1 MNLSSINLRFFAN
14 IAPLISGLNKAER
27 ALDQAGR
34 KMQATGK
41 KLTFELTA
49 PIAAFGAIA
58 VSTFAEFE
66 HQMSKVKAVSGATGD
81 EFKALEA
88 DAKRLG
94 GSTIFTATEVGAL
107 QEEFAKLGFTA
118 EEITKVTEAT
128 LYLAQATGSDLAASA
143 EVAGATLRGFG
154 LDAIETSRVTDVM
167 AMSFNKSA
175 LDLNSF
181 ADSMKYVAPVA
192 KVAGV
197 SLEETTAML
206 AVLADRGIKGSQA
219 GTSLRRILTDL
230 GSESGTTSE
239 KFAKLAA
246 KGISMENAMD
256 DVGRT
261 AQSALIVLLE
271 NKNLLPGLTKELQ
284 NSEGAALAASKIL
297 GQDTKAAMDELSS
310 ATEALMISLGEI
322 ISKALTPFMK
332 GLTSVFLTLSE
343 LPAPFKIVTIAALG
357 LAAAIGPLLFTF
369 GLLQRNFILML
380 PYLAKIGAAL
390 RFIAFQGLKVLIGP
404 IGVVLAALAALGAI
418 ALYVGYNFEAFKVIA
433 LNAIKTL
440 ANFGIKILNNLLS
453 VFNNVAGALG
463 MDSVKIE
470 LFDKLETEVVPKL
483 KSISEVAK
491 EVKRD
496 VAKMFGGGGAAA
508 GGGGGGLSSAAE
520 SFDEVIGS
528 EGGGETGA
536 GGTGVVGAVK
546 AFSNLASVA
555 PKAMHAVSIS
565 VANGVKKMIV
575 PIKSMTEEQ
584 FKLIEATR
592 QMNKDISS
600 AIRSAATSF
609 AIGIGE
615 MIGSAMAGGAGFRN
629 FGQFAL
635 QTLAGLL
642 HSIGEMAIATGVA
655 LLGIKEALKTLNP
668 AIAIAGGIAL
678 IALASGIKTSLA
690 KKADGMGGIPAL
702 AEGGIATGPTLA
714 LIGEGKGPEAVIPL
728 DKLEGMMGGGF
739 GGQNV
744 VVTGRIQ
751 GSDILISNERASR
764 ERSRYRGF

>member
-14 IAPLISGLNKAER
+14 VAPLISGLNKAER

-41 KLTFELTA
+41 KLTFQLTA
-49 PIAAFGAIA
+49 PIAGLAAVAVNTFQAF
-58 VSTFAEFE
+58 EL
-66 HQMSKVKAVSGATGD
+66 QMSKVKAVSGATGA
-81 EFKALEA
+81 EFQALSD

-94 GSTIFTATEVGAL
+94 ESTIFSASQVAEL
-107 QEEFAKLGFTA
+107 QTEFAKLGFSA
-118 EEITKVTEAT
+118 PEILKVTEAT
-128 LYLAQATGSDLAASA
+128 LALAQATDSELGRAA
-143 EVAGATLRGFG
+143 EVAGATLRGFN
-154 LDAIETSRVTDVM
+154 LDASETGRVTDVM
-167 AMSFNKSA
+167 ALSFSASA
-175 LDLNSF
+175 LDMEKF
-181 ADSMKYVAPVA
+181 AESMKYVAPIA
-192 KVAGV
+192 SAAGV

-206 AVLADRGIKGSQA
+206 ATLANAGISGSQA
-219 GTSLRRILTDL
+219 GTSLRRILSDL
-230 GSESGTTSE
+230 GSEGGTTAE
-239 KFAKLAA
+239 KIAILAS

-256 DVGRT
+256 DVGRS
-261 AQSALIVLLE
+261 AQSALLVLQKNVSTLPTLTTEFE
-271 NKNLLPGLTKELQ
+271 NA
-284 NSEGAALAASKIL
+284 EGAAQRMASIMDATSAGAMKGLA
-297 GQDTKAAMDELSS
+297 S
-310 ATEALMISLGEI
+310 AFEGLMISIGEI
-322 ISKALTPFMK
+322 VSVAFVPFVKMLTA
-332 GLTSVFLTLSE
+332 TLQT
-343 LPAPFKIVTIAALG
+343 LNGAPAIVKIVAVAVAG
-357 LAAAIGPLLFTF
+357 LVAAIGPLLFTF
-369 GLLQRNFILML
+369 GLMQRNLIAML
-380 PYLAKIGAAL
+380 PYLMKMGAAL
-390 RFIAFQGLKVLIGP
+390 RFIAFQGLKILIGP
-404 IGVVLAALAALGAI
+404 IGIVLAALAALGAI
-418 ALYVGYNFEAFKVIA
+418 AIYVGYNFEAFKVIA

-453 VFNNVAGALG
+453 VFNNVAGVLG

-508 GGGGGGLSSAAE
+508 GGGGGLSSAAA

-528 EGGGETGA
+528 EGNGETGA

-546 AFSNLASVA
+546 AFSNLAKVA

-565 VANGVKKMIV
+565 VANGVKKMIP
-575 PIKSMTEEQ
+575 PIQSMTDEQ
-584 FKLIEATR
+584 FKLIEATQ
-592 QMNKDISS
+592 QMNEDISA
-600 AIRSAATSF
+600 AIKTAAINF

-615 MIGSAMAGGAGFRN
+615 MIGSAMAGGAGLKD
-629 FGQFAL
+629 FGAFAL
-635 QTLAGLL
+635 QSLAGLL
-642 HSIGEMAIATGVA
+642 HSIGEIAIATGVG
-655 LLGIKEALKTLNP
+655 LLAIKASLESLGGVG
-668 AIAIAGGIAL
+668 AIAAGIAM

-739 GGQNV
+739 GNGQNV

-751 GSDILISNERASR
+751 GSDILISSERAER
-764 ERSRYRGF
+764 QRSRYRGF

>member
-14 IAPLISGLNKAER
+14 VAPLISGLNKAER

-41 KLTFELTA
+41 KLTFQLTA
-49 PIAAFGAIA
+49 PIAGLAAVAVNTFQAF
-58 VSTFAEFE
+58 EL
-66 HQMSKVKAVSGATGD
+66 QMSKVKAVSGATGA
-81 EFKALEA
+81 EFQALSD

-94 GSTIFTATEVGAL
+94 ESTIFSASQVAEL
-107 QEEFAKLGFTA
+107 QTEFAKLGFSA
-118 EEITKVTEAT
+118 PEILKVTEAT
-128 LYLAQATGSDLAASA
+128 LALAQATDSELGRAA
-143 EVAGATLRGFG
+143 EVAGATLRGFN
-154 LDAIETSRVTDVM
+154 LDASETGRVTDVM
-167 AMSFNKSA
+167 ALSFSRSA
-175 LDLNSF
+175 LDMEKF
-181 ADSMKYVAPVA
+181 AESMKYVAPIA
-192 KVAGV
+192 SAAGV

-206 AVLADRGIKGSQA
+206 ATLANAGISGSQA
-219 GTSLRRILTDL
+219 GTSLRRILSDL
-230 GSESGTTSE
+230 GSEGGTTAE
-239 KFAKLAA
+239 KIAILAS

-256 DVGRT
+256 DVGRS
-261 AQSALIVLLE
+261 AQSALLVLQKNVSTLPTLTTEFE
-271 NKNLLPGLTKELQ
+271 NA
-284 NSEGAALAASKIL
+284 EGAAQRMASIMDATSAGAMKGLA
-297 GQDTKAAMDELSS
+297 S
-310 ATEALMISLGEI
+310 AFEGLMISIGEI
-322 ISKALTPFMK
+322 VSVAFVPFVKMLTA
-332 GLTSVFLTLSE
+332 TLQT
-343 LPAPFKIVTIAALG
+343 LNGAPAIVKIVAVAVAG
-357 LAAAIGPLLFTF
+357 LVAAIGPLLFTF
-369 GLLQRNFILML
+369 GLMQRNLIAML
-380 PYLAKIGAAL
+380 PYLMKMGAAL
-390 RFIAFQGLKVLIGP
+390 RFIALQGLKILIGP
-404 IGVVLAALAALGAI
+404 IGIVLAALAALGAI
-418 ALYVGYNFEAFKVIA
+418 AIYVGYNFEAFKVIA

-453 VFNNVAGALG
+453 VFNNVAGVLG

-508 GGGGGGLSSAAE
+508 GGGGGLSSAAA

-528 EGGGETGA
+528 EGNGETGA

-546 AFSNLASVA
+546 AFSNLAKVA

-575 PIKSMTEEQ
+575 PIEQMTEKQ

-592 QMNKDISS
+592 QMEKDISS
-600 AIRSAATSF
+600 AITGAATSF
-609 AIGIGE
+609 VVGIGE
-615 MIGSAMAGGAGFRN
+615 MIGASIAGGRGIQN
-629 FGQFAL
+629 FGMFAL
-635 QTLAGLL
+635 QSLAGLL
-642 HSIGEMAIATGVA
+642 QTIGEMAIQTGIA
-655 LLGIKEALKTLNP
+655 LLGIQVALKTLNP
-668 AIAIAGGIAL
+668 FVAIAAGVAL
-678 IALASGIKTSLA
+678 VALASGIKTSLA

-739 GGQNV
+739 GNGQNV

-751 GSDILISNERASR
+751 GSDILISSERAER
-764 ERSRYRGF
+764 QRSRYRGF